1 MTAEFSNSE
10 LARRLDDLS
19 RDMKEDLSEIL
30 RRQDAYV
37 LREVYAVERRA
48 SDLRL
53 DNLERQI
60 QNAEEQ
66 RKALVRWLISAVI
79 VPTVAL
85 IVTIVLNVQGSAS
98 P

>member
-1 MTAEFSNSE
+1 MTAEITSSE
-10 LARRLDDLS
+10 LGRRLDDLS
-19 RDMKEDLSEIL
+19 RDMKEDLAEIL

-48 SDLRL
+48 SDARL
-53 DNLERQI
+53 DHLERQI

-66 RKALVRWLISAVI
+66 RKQLVRWVISAVI

-85 IVTIVLNVQGSAS
+85 IVTIVLNVQGG

>member
-1 MTAEFSNSE
+1 MTDEISSSE
-10 LARRLDDLS
+10 LGRRLDDLS
-19 RDMKEDLSEIL
+19 RDMKEDLAEIL

-48 SDLRL
+48 SDARL
-53 DNLERQI
+53 DHLERQI

-66 RKALVRWLISAVI
+66 RKQLFRWVISAVI

-85 IVTIVLNVQGSAS
+85 IVTVVLNVQGG